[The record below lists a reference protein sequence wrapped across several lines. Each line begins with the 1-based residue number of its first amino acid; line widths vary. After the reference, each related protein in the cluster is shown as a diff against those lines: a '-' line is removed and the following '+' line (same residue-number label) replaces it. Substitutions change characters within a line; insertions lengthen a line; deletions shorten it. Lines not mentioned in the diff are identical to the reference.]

1 METFLMIYERGVE
14 KMDMLNRLNQ
24 FIEKWIFL
32 VTPVCV
38 VIGVAF
44 SDITI
49 HGNIFVPAVFAIMT
63 FIGAL
68 KSTFRD
74 VAEVFKRPLPLV
86 VSLFGIHVVMPLMA
100 YGLGMLLFQD
110 NPNLITGMIL
120 EFAVPSAVVALMWV
134 TIYHGN
140 GPLSLSLVIMDTLLA
155 PFLIPLT
162 LRILVGSRIRVDTV
176 GMMEELILMIA
187 LPAVLA
193 MALNQMSMGKV
204 KETWPGKL
212 ALLSKLCL
220 MYVQICNSAKAA
232 PYIRNLNRELIETM
246 AVILLLASIGYLL
259 GWLGGMFLRENR
271 KTKISM
277 IYGVGMRN
285 ISAGAVIASAY
296 FPAEV
301 VFPVITATLF
311 QQILAAAYGVLIK
324 KYLLKERV

>member
-1 METFLMIYERGVE
+1 
-14 KMDMLNRLNQ
+14 MLNKFNQ

-49 HGNIFVPAVFAIMT
+49 QSNAFVPAVFAIMT

-74 VAEVFKRPLPLV
+74 VAEVFKRPLPLA
-86 VSLFGIHVVMPLMA
+86 VSLIGIHVVMPLLA
-100 YGLGMLLFQD
+100 YGLGIFLFGD
-110 NPNLITGMIL
+110 NPNLITGMVL

-140 GPLSLSLVIMDTLLA
+140 GPLSLSLVIVDTLLA

-162 LRILVGSRIRVDTV
+162 LRILVGSHVRVDV
-176 GMMEELILMIA
+176 AGMMEELILMIA

-193 MALNQMSMGKV
+193 MAFNQVSRGEV

-212 ALLSKLCL
+212 APLSKLCL

-232 PYIRNLNRELIETM
+232 PYIKNLNRELVEAM
-246 AVILLLASIGYLL
+246 AAILFLAAVGYIL
-259 GWLGGMFLRENR
+259 GWLGGTLLHGKG
-271 KTKISM
+271 KTKVSM

-285 ISAGAVIASAY
+285 ISAGAVIATAY

-311 QQILAAAYGVLIK
+311 QQILAAVYGVLIK
-324 KYLLKERV
+324 RYVLKEGD

>member
-1 METFLMIYERGVE
+1 
-14 KMDMLNRLNQ
+14 MLNKFNQ

-49 HGNIFVPAVFAIMT
+49 QGNAFVPAVFAIMT

-74 VAEVFKRPLPLV
+74 VAEVFKRPLPLA
-86 VSLFGIHVVMPLMA
+86 VSLIGIHVVMPLLA
-100 YGLGMLLFQD
+100 YGLGIFLFGD
-110 NPNLITGMIL
+110 NPNLITGMVL

-140 GPLSLSLVIMDTLLA
+140 GPLSLSLVIVDTLLA

-162 LRILVGSRIRVDTV
+162 LRILVGSHVRVDV
-176 GMMEELILMIA
+176 AGMMEELILMIA

-193 MALNQMSMGKV
+193 MAFNQVSRGEV

-212 ALLSKLCL
+212 APLSKLCL

-232 PYIRNLNRELIETM
+232 PYIKNLNRELVEAM
-246 AVILLLASIGYLL
+246 AAILFLAAVGYIL
-259 GWLGGMFLRENR
+259 GWLGGTLLHGKG
-271 KTKISM
+271 KTKVSM

-285 ISAGAVIASAY
+285 ISAGAVIATAY

-311 QQILAAAYGVLIK
+311 QQILAAVYGVLIK
-324 KYLLKERV
+324 RCVLKEGD